1 MQENLNIKSDRVNV
15 EFELHAQEVAE
26 RRVDELLV
34 TSKPLLPKQALI
46 DRCKKELIEEFI
58 TYRKRQNRGARL
70 LTKALQELSEESAI
84 LFTDKV
90 VNDIKSIAALSEE
103 VIAEGVTLQEL
114 AQVDDTSMDVLYQ
127 AAKRVFEQKCY
138 DDAADIFS
146 FLVGLNHKTFAFSLG
161 LANAEYQRKAYKE
174 ALLIYS
180 SMCEAWPGEPACYL
194 SASRCHKLL
203 NNPDQAIVVLEN
215 ACTMIAGHH
224 DFQKW
229 KSIFNEELVAAK
241 QMKYT

>member
-90 VNDIKSIAALSEE
+90 VNDIKSIAALP
-103 VIAEGVTLQEL
+103 IP
-114 AQVDDTSMDVLYQ
+114 
-127 AAKRVFEQKCY
+127 F
-138 DDAADIFS
+138 
-146 FLVGLNHKTFAFSLG
+146 
-161 LANAEYQRKAYKE
+161 KE
-174 ALLIYS
+174 I
-180 SMCEAWPGEPACYL
+180 
-194 SASRCHKLL
+194 
-203 NNPDQAIVVLEN
+203 
-215 ACTMIAGHH
+215 
-224 DFQKW
+224 
-229 KSIFNEELVAAK
+229 
-241 QMKYT
+241 